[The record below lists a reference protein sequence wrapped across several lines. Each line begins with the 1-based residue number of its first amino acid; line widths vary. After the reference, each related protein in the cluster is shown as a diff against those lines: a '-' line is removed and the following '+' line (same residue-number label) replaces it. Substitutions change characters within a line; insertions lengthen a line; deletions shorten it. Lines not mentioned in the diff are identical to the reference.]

1 MEKTYVIQWKSKSN
15 GRTGIGTTLFDRQK
29 AQQLAEELNR
39 DYPEIEHQPLETQ
52 GVVRADASQLLSIDH
67 PVSESTENRVLH

>member
-52 GVVRADASQLLSIDH
+52 GVVHADASHLLPIDH